1 MKFWMFLPR
10 WGVMSVTLS
19 ELSLRNAKRQA
30 QDYMVYF
37 VTVVM
42 AAALL
47 YSFNGLVFSQEIIT
61 LSKGISVL
69 PLMIVLAS
77 VVVVCI
83 FGWLVAYA
91 TRFML
96 LRRGRELGLYLL
108 IGLENRQLARL
119 FFLENLAVGGCALV
133 LGTAL
138 GGLFY
143 QAFRAIVLALFGLPY
158 AFSFGFSLP
167 ALGLT
172 VLYFALIYLFAL
184 RRSRKYIRRANI
196 HDLIY
201 VDRANEGMVI
211 QTGNVRRWM
220 FSFSIVLGV
229 AGTCLLM
236 AGGSL
241 FGIIGAVCVT
251 AFLFGFFLSFASGVP
266 AFFEKRPSRKY
277 QGQNL
282 LVFRTLTAKLATMG
296 MLMAIISP
304 IFTATLISEGAGMM
318 FRGLFESRA
327 AESGCFD
334 LYLGSEDGTPLSQD
348 YFSYIR
354 ANIPV
359 EQSLNYSVYQ
369 TGDSR
374 VLDYVEENEKDYFR
388 YYERDPVLRYSDYA
402 ALRAIAGYSPV
413 ELEPGEYLIHCWS
426 YLKEHLANYPQPLSV
441 GSAQLTLGRV
451 YTEHLMQD
459 YNASNGTQF
468 TLVVPDDI
476 AEDLPVHHYAYA
488 AKTAQSVT
496 LEQFDGLYEIHSKLG
511 EQDHTRSYD
520 TIRAKA
526 LEKSDAA
533 AWTADIAFPLFYL
546 ALALTMAAAAILTIQ
561 QLSETER
568 YRRQFQL
575 LQKLGMDPREMARTL
590 RNQFAIYY
598 VLPAVPPVLIG
609 VPLIL
614 HLASAPEPGVM
625 VGMNSPL
632 SIVTISLEI
641 FFLIYAI
648 YILLAY
654 TSLKRNVMPA

>member
-1 MKFWMFLPR
+1 MFWPR

-30 QDYMVYF
+30 RDYLVYF

-77 VVVVCI
+77 VVVVCV

-138 GGLFY
+138 GGLLY
-143 QAFRAIVLALFGLPY
+143 QVFRAIVLALFGLPY

-211 QTGNVRRWM
+211 QTGTVRRWM

-236 AGGSL
+236 AGGAIL
-241 FGIIGAVCVT
+241 GVTGAGCVI

-266 AFFEKRPSRKY
+266 AFFDRRPARKY
-277 QGQNL
+277 REQSL

-296 MLMAIISP
+296 VLMATISM
-304 IFTATLISEGAGMM
+304 IFTATLISEGAGLV
-318 FRGLFESRA
+318 FRGLFAGRA
-327 AESGCFD
+327 AENACFD
-334 LYLGSEDGTPLSQD
+334 LYIGAAGDGPVSQD
-348 YFSYIR
+348 YFDFIQD
-354 ANIPV
+354 NISV
-359 EQSLNYSVYQ
+359 ERELHYCVYQ
-369 TGDSR
+369 AEDSR
-374 VLDYVEENEKDYFR
+374 VMDYVERMGEDYHR
-388 YYERDPVLRYSDYA
+388 YFDRDPVLRYSDYA
-402 ALRAIAGYSPV
+402 ALRAIAGYPPV
-413 ELEPGEYLIHCWS
+413 ELMPGEYLVHCRA
-426 YLKEHLANYPQPLSV
+426 YLEKHLTGYTQPIS
-441 GSAQLTLGRV
+441 LGGASLIPGGV
-451 YTEHLMQD
+451 HTEHLLQNYD
-459 YNASNGTQF
+459 TGNGARYV
-468 TLVVPDDI
+468 LVVPDEV
-476 AEDLPVHHYAYA
+476 AEDLPVFHHAYA
-488 AKTAQSVT
+488 AKTAQPVT
-496 LEQFDGLYEIHSKLG
+496 EAQFDLLCDINYRLG
-511 EQDHTRSYD
+511 EQNLLEPSYDEIHTRASE
-520 TIRAKA
+520 KA
-526 LEKSDAA
+526 EEAA
-533 AWTADIAFPLFYL
+533 QTVLFVFPLFYL
-546 ALALTMAAAAILTIQ
+546 ALALTMTAATILTIQ

-568 YRRQFQL
+568 YKRQFQL
-575 LQKLGMDPREMARTL
+575 LQKLGMDRREMARTL

-609 VPLIL
+609 APFIL

-625 VGMNSPL
+625 VGMSSPL
-632 SIVTISLEI
+632 AIVTISLGL

-654 TSLKRNVMPA
+654 TSLKRNVLPQ

>member
-1 MKFWMFLPR
+1 MFWPR

-30 QDYMVYF
+30 RDYLVYF

-77 VVVVCI
+77 VVVVCV

-91 TRFML
+91 TKFML

-138 GGLFY
+138 GGLLY
-143 QAFRAIVLALFGLPY
+143 QSFRAIVLALFGLPY

-201 VDRANEGMVI
+201 ADRTNEGMVI

-236 AGGSL
+236 AGGAI
-241 FGIIGAVCVT
+241 FGIIGAGCVI

-266 AFFEKRPSRKY
+266 AFFDRRPARKY
-277 QGQNL
+277 RGQSL

-296 MLMAIISP
+296 VLMATISM
-304 IFTATLISEGAGMM
+304 IFTATLISEGTGLV
-318 FRGLFESRA
+318 FRGLFAGRA
-327 AESGCFD
+327 AESACFD
-334 LYLGSEDGTPLSQD
+334 LYIGAAGDGPVSRD
-348 YFSYIR
+348 YFDFIQD
-354 ANIPV
+354 NISV
-359 EQSLNYSVYQ
+359 ERELHYCVYQ
-369 TGDSR
+369 AEDSR
-374 VLDYVEENEKDYFR
+374 VMDYVERMGEDYHR
-388 YYERDPVLRYSDYA
+388 YFDRDPVLRYSDYA
-402 ALRAIAGYSPV
+402 ALRAIAGYPPV
-413 ELEPGEYLIHCWS
+413 ELKPGEYLIHCRA
-426 YLKEHLANYPQPLSV
+426 YLEKHLTGYTQPISLGGASLIPGGVHAEHLLQNYDT
-441 GSAQLTLGRV
+441 G
-451 YTEHLMQD
+451 
-459 YNASNGTQF
+459 NGARYI
-468 TLVVPDDI
+468 LVVPDEA
-476 AEDLPVHHYAYA
+476 AEGLPVFHHAYA
-488 AKTAQSVT
+488 AKTTQPVT
-496 LEQFDGLYEIHSKLG
+496 EAQFDVLCDINYRLG
-511 EQDHTRSYD
+511 EQNLLEPSYD
-520 TIRAKA
+520 EIHTKA
-526 LEKSDAA
+526 SENAEEAVQTVLFV
-533 AWTADIAFPLFYL
+533 FPLFYL
-546 ALALTMAAAAILTIQ
+546 ALALTMTAATILTIQ

-568 YRRQFQL
+568 YRQQFQL
-575 LQKLGMDPREMARTL
+575 LQKLGMDRREMAKAL
-590 RNQFAIYY
+590 GHQFAIYY
-598 VLPAVPPVLIG
+598 ALPAVPPVLIG
-609 VPLIL
+609 IPFIL
-614 HLASAPEPGVM
+614 NLSHAPEPGVM
-625 VGMNSPL
+625 VGMNSPGA
-632 SIVTISLEI
+632 IVIISLGI

-654 TSLKRNVMPA
+654 TSLKRNVLPK

>member
-1 MKFWMFLPR
+1 M
-10 WGVMSVTLS
+10 TLS
-19 ELSLRNAKRQA
+19 KLSLRNAQRQA
-30 QDYMVYF
+30 RDYLVYF

-61 LSKGISVL
+61 LSRSISVL

-77 VVVVCI
+77 VVVVCV

-138 GGLFY
+138 GGLLY
-143 QAFRAIVLALFGLPY
+143 QVFRAIVLALFGLPY
-158 AFSFGFSLP
+158 AFSFGFSLS

-196 HDLIY
+196 HDLLY

-211 QTGNVRRWM
+211 QTGTVRRWM

-236 AGGSL
+236 AGGAIL
-241 FGIIGAVCVT
+241 GVTGAGCVIV
-251 AFLFGFFLSFASGVP
+251 FLFGFFLSFASGVP
-266 AFFEKRPSRKY
+266 AFFDRRPARKY
-277 QGQNL
+277 RGQSL

-296 MLMAIISP
+296 VLMATISM
-304 IFTATLISEGAGMM
+304 IFTATLISEGVGLV
-318 FRGLFESRA
+318 FRGLFAGRA
-327 AESGCFD
+327 AENACFD
-334 LYLGSEDGTPLSQD
+334 LYIGAAGDGPVSQD
-348 YFSYIR
+348 YFDFIQD
-354 ANIPV
+354 NISV
-359 EQSLNYSVYQ
+359 ERELHYCVYQ
-369 TGDSR
+369 AEDSR
-374 VLDYVEENEKDYFR
+374 VMDYVERMGEDYYR
-388 YYERDPVLRYSDYA
+388 YFDRDPVLRYSDYA
-402 ALRAIAGYSPV
+402 ALRAIAGYPPV
-413 ELEPGEYLIHCWS
+413 ELKPGEYLIHCRA
-426 YLKEHLANYPQPLSV
+426 YLEKHLTGYTQPISLGGASLIPGGVHAEHLLQNYDT
-441 GSAQLTLGRV
+441 G
-451 YTEHLMQD
+451 
-459 YNASNGTQF
+459 NGARYV
-468 TLVVPDDI
+468 LVVPDEA
-476 AEDLPVHHYAYA
+476 AEGLLVFHHAYA
-488 AKTAQSVT
+488 AKTAQPVT
-496 LEQFDGLYEIHSKLG
+496 EAQFDVLCDINYRLG
-511 EQDHTRSYD
+511 EQNLPEPIYDEIHTRASE
-520 TIRAKA
+520 KA
-526 LEKSDAA
+526 EEAA
-533 AWTADIAFPLFYL
+533 QTVLFVFPLFYL
-546 ALALTMAAAAILTIQ
+546 ALALTMTAATILTIQ

-575 LQKLGMDPREMARTL
+575 LQKLGMDRREMAKALSR
-590 RNQFAIYY
+590 QFTIYY
-598 VLPAVPPVLIG
+598 ALPAVPPVLIG
-609 VPLIL
+609 IPFIL
-614 HLASAPEPGVM
+614 HLSHAPEPGVM

-632 SIVTISLEI
+632 SIVTISLGI

>member
-1 MKFWMFLPR
+1 M
-10 WGVMSVTLS
+10 TLS
-19 ELSLRNAKRQA
+19 KLSLRNAQRQA
-30 QDYMVYF
+30 RDYLVYF

-47 YSFNGLVFSQEIIT
+47 YSFNGLVFSQEIIA
-61 LSKGISVL
+61 LSKSISVL

-77 VVVVCI
+77 VVVVCV
-83 FGWLVAYA
+83 FRWLVAYA

-138 GGLFY
+138 GGLLY
-143 QAFRAIVLALFGLPY
+143 QVFRAIVLALFGLPY

-196 HDLIY
+196 HDLLY

-211 QTGNVRRWM
+211 QTGTVRRWM

-236 AGGSL
+236 AGGAIL
-241 FGIIGAVCVT
+241 GVTGAGCVIV
-251 AFLFGFFLSFASGVP
+251 FLFGFFLSFASGVP
-266 AFFEKRPSRKY
+266 AFFDRRPARKY
-277 QGQNL
+277 RGQSL

-296 MLMAIISP
+296 VLMATISM
-304 IFTATLISEGAGMM
+304 IFTATLISEGVGLV
-318 FRGLFESRA
+318 FRGLFAGRA
-327 AESGCFD
+327 AENACFD
-334 LYLGSEDGTPLSQD
+334 LYIGAAGDGPVSQD
-348 YFSYIR
+348 YFDFIQD
-354 ANIPV
+354 NISV
-359 EQSLNYSVYQ
+359 ERELHYCVYQ
-369 TGDSR
+369 AEDSR
-374 VLDYVEENEKDYFR
+374 VMDYVERMGEDYYR
-388 YYERDPVLRYSDYA
+388 YFDRDPVLRYSDYA
-402 ALRAIAGYSPV
+402 ALRAIAGYPPV
-413 ELEPGEYLIHCWS
+413 ELKPGEYLIHCRA
-426 YLKEHLANYPQPLSV
+426 YLEKHLTGYTQPISLGGASLIPGGVHAEHLLQNYDT
-441 GSAQLTLGRV
+441 G
-451 YTEHLMQD
+451 
-459 YNASNGTQF
+459 NGARYI
-468 TLVVPDDI
+468 LVVPDEA
-476 AEDLPVHHYAYA
+476 AESLLVFHHAYA
-488 AKTAQSVT
+488 AKTAQPVT
-496 LEQFDGLYEIHSKLG
+496 EAQFDVLCDINYRLG
-511 EQDHTRSYD
+511 EQNLPEPSYDEIHTRASE
-520 TIRAKA
+520 KA
-526 LEKSDAA
+526 EEAA
-533 AWTADIAFPLFYL
+533 QTVLFVFPLFYL
-546 ALALTMAAAAILTIQ
+546 ALALTMTAATILTIQ

-575 LQKLGMDPREMARTL
+575 LQKLGMDRREMAKALSR
-590 RNQFAIYY
+590 QFTIYY
-598 VLPAVPPVLIG
+598 ALPAVPPVLIG
-609 VPLIL
+609 IPFIL
-614 HLASAPEPGVM
+614 HLSHAPEPGVM

-632 SIVTISLEI
+632 SIVTISLGI

>member
-1 MKFWMFLPR
+1 M
-10 WGVMSVTLS
+10 TLS
-19 ELSLRNAKRQA
+19 KLSLRNAQRQA
-30 QDYMVYF
+30 RDYLVYF

-61 LSKGISVL
+61 LSRSISVL

-77 VVVVCI
+77 VVVVCV

-138 GGLFY
+138 GGLLY
-143 QAFRAIVLALFGLPY
+143 QVFRAIVLALFGLPY

-196 HDLIY
+196 HDLLY

-211 QTGNVRRWM
+211 QTGTVRRWM

-236 AGGSL
+236 AGGAIL
-241 FGIIGAVCVT
+241 GVTGAGCVIV
-251 AFLFGFFLSFASGVP
+251 FLFGFFLSFASGVP
-266 AFFEKRPSRKY
+266 AFFDRRPARKY
-277 QGQNL
+277 RGQSL

-296 MLMAIISP
+296 VLMATISM
-304 IFTATLISEGAGMM
+304 IFTATLISEGAGLV
-318 FRGLFESRA
+318 FRGLFAGRA
-327 AESGCFD
+327 AENACFD
-334 LYLGSEDGTPLSQD
+334 LYIGAAGDGPVSQD
-348 YFSYIR
+348 YFDFIQD
-354 ANIPV
+354 NISV
-359 EQSLNYSVYQ
+359 ERELHYCVYQ
-369 TGDSR
+369 AEDSR
-374 VLDYVEENEKDYFR
+374 VMDYVERMGEDYYR
-388 YYERDPVLRYSDYA
+388 YFDRDPVLRYSDYA
-402 ALRAIAGYSPV
+402 ALRAIAGYPPV
-413 ELEPGEYLIHCWS
+413 ELKPGEYLIHCRA
-426 YLKEHLANYPQPLSV
+426 YLEKHLTGYTQPISLGGASLIPGGVHAEHLLQNYDT
-441 GSAQLTLGRV
+441 G
-451 YTEHLMQD
+451 
-459 YNASNGTQF
+459 NGARYV
-468 TLVVPDDI
+468 LVVSDEA
-476 AEDLPVHHYAYA
+476 AESLLVFHHAYA
-488 AKTAQSVT
+488 AKTAQPVT
-496 LEQFDGLYEIHSKLG
+496 EAQFDVLCDINYRLG
-511 EQDHTRSYD
+511 EQNLLEPSYDEIHTRASE
-520 TIRAKA
+520 KA
-526 LEKSDAA
+526 EEAA
-533 AWTADIAFPLFYL
+533 QTVLFVFPLFYL
-546 ALALTMAAAAILTIQ
+546 ALALTMTAATILTIQ

-575 LQKLGMDPREMARTL
+575 LQKLGMDRREMAKALSR
-590 RNQFAIYY
+590 QFTIYY
-598 VLPAVPPVLIG
+598 ALPAVPPVLIG
-609 VPLIL
+609 IPFIL
-614 HLASAPEPGVM
+614 HLSHAPEPGVM

-632 SIVTISLEI
+632 SIVTISLGI

>member
-1 MKFWMFLPR
+1 M
-10 WGVMSVTLS
+10 TLS
-19 ELSLRNAKRQA
+19 KLSLRNAQRQA
-30 QDYMVYF
+30 RDYLVYF

-61 LSKGISVL
+61 LSRSISVL

-77 VVVVCI
+77 VVVVCV

-138 GGLFY
+138 GGLLY
-143 QAFRAIVLALFGLPY
+143 QSFRAIVLALFGLPY

-196 HDLIY
+196 HDLLY

-211 QTGNVRRWM
+211 QTGTVRRWM

-236 AGGSL
+236 AGGAIL
-241 FGIIGAVCVT
+241 GVTGAGCVIV
-251 AFLFGFFLSFASGVP
+251 FLFGFFLSFASGVP
-266 AFFEKRPSRKY
+266 AFFDRRPARKY
-277 QGQNL
+277 RGQSL

-296 MLMAIISP
+296 VLMATISM
-304 IFTATLISEGAGMM
+304 IFTATLISEGAGLV
-318 FRGLFESRA
+318 FRGLFAGRA
-327 AESGCFD
+327 AESACFD
-334 LYLGSEDGTPLSQD
+334 LYIGAAGDGPVSQD
-348 YFSYIR
+348 YFDFIQD
-354 ANIPV
+354 NISV
-359 EQSLNYSVYQ
+359 ERELHYCVYQ
-369 TGDSR
+369 AEDSR
-374 VLDYVEENEKDYFR
+374 VMDYVERMGEDYYR
-388 YYERDPVLRYSDYA
+388 YFDRDPVLRYSDYA
-402 ALRAIAGYSPV
+402 ALRAIAGYPPV
-413 ELEPGEYLIHCWS
+413 ELKPGEYLIHCRA
-426 YLKEHLANYPQPLSV
+426 YLEKHLTGYTQPISLGGASLIPGGVHAEHLLQNYDT
-441 GSAQLTLGRV
+441 G
-451 YTEHLMQD
+451 
-459 YNASNGTQF
+459 NGARYV
-468 TLVVPDDI
+468 LVVPDEA
-476 AEDLPVHHYAYA
+476 AEGLLVFHHAYA
-488 AKTAQSVT
+488 AKTAQPVT
-496 LEQFDGLYEIHSKLG
+496 EAQFDVLCDINYRLG
-511 EQDHTRSYD
+511 EQNLPEPIYDEIHTRASE
-520 TIRAKA
+520 KA
-526 LEKSDAA
+526 EEAA
-533 AWTADIAFPLFYL
+533 QTVLFVFPLFYL
-546 ALALTMAAAAILTIQ
+546 ALALTMTAATILTIQ

-575 LQKLGMDPREMARTL
+575 LQKLGMDRREMAKALSR
-590 RNQFAIYY
+590 QFTIYY
-598 VLPAVPPVLIG
+598 ALPAVPPVLIG
-609 VPLIL
+609 IPFIL
-614 HLASAPEPGVM
+614 HLSHAPEPGVM

-632 SIVTISLEI
+632 SIVTISLGI

>member
-1 MKFWMFLPR
+1 M
-10 WGVMSVTLS
+10 TLS

-30 QDYMVYF
+30 RDYLVYF

-77 VVVVCI
+77 VVVVCV

-91 TRFML
+91 TKFML

-138 GGLFY
+138 GGLLY
-143 QAFRAIVLALFGLPY
+143 QAFRAIVLALFGQPY

-211 QTGNVRRWM
+211 QTGTVRRWM

-236 AGGSL
+236 AGGAIL
-241 FGIIGAVCVT
+241 GVIGAGCVI

-266 AFFEKRPSRKY
+266 AFFDRRPARKY
-277 QGQNL
+277 RGQSL

-296 MLMAIISP
+296 VLMATISM
-304 IFTATLISEGAGMM
+304 IFTATLISEGAGLV
-318 FRGLFESRA
+318 FRGLFAGRA
-327 AESGCFD
+327 AESACFD
-334 LYLGSEDGTPLSQD
+334 LYIGAAGDGPVSRD
-348 YFSYIR
+348 YFDFIQD
-354 ANIPV
+354 NISV
-359 EQSLNYSVYQ
+359 ERELHYCVYQ
-369 TGDSR
+369 AEDSR
-374 VLDYVEENEKDYFR
+374 VMDYVERMGEDYHR
-388 YYERDPVLRYSDYA
+388 YFDRDPVLRYSDYA
-402 ALRAIAGYSPV
+402 ALRAIAGYPPV
-413 ELEPGEYLIHCWS
+413 ELKPGEYLIHCRA
-426 YLKEHLANYPQPLSV
+426 YLEKHLTGYTQPISLGGASLIPGGVHAEHLLQNYDT
-441 GSAQLTLGRV
+441 G
-451 YTEHLMQD
+451 
-459 YNASNGTQF
+459 NGARYI
-468 TLVVPDDI
+468 LVVPDEA
-476 AEDLPVHHYAYA
+476 AEGLPVFHHAYA
-488 AKTAQSVT
+488 AKTAQPVT
-496 LEQFDGLYEIHSKLG
+496 ESQFDLLCDINYRLG
-511 EQDHTRSYD
+511 EQNLLEPSYDEIHTRASE
-520 TIRAKA
+520 KA
-526 LEKSDAA
+526 EEAA
-533 AWTADIAFPLFYL
+533 QTVLVVFPLFYL
-546 ALALTMAAAAILTIQ
+546 ALALTMTAATILTIQ

-568 YRRQFQL
+568 YRQQFQL
-575 LQKLGMDPREMARTL
+575 LQKLGMDRREMAKALGR
-590 RNQFAIYY
+590 QFTIYY

-609 VPLIL
+609 IPFIL
-614 HLASAPEPGVM
+614 HLSRAPEPGVM
-625 VGMNSPL
+625 VGMNSPGA
-632 SIVTISLEI
+632 IAAISLGI

-654 TSLKRNVMPA
+654 TSLRRNVLPQ

>member
-1 MKFWMFLPR
+1 
-10 WGVMSVTLS
+10 MSVTLS

-30 QDYMVYF
+30 RDYLVYF
-37 VTVVM
+37 VTIVM

-47 YSFNGLVFSQEIIT
+47 YAFNGLMFSQEVQT
-61 LSKGISVL
+61 LSKSLSSLRLIL
-69 PLMIVLAS
+69 VLAS
-77 VVVVCI
+77 IVVVCV
-83 FGWLVAYA
+83 FGWLVSYA
-91 TRFML
+91 TGFML
-96 LRRGRELGLYLL
+96 SRRGRELGTYLL
-108 IGLENRQLARL
+108 IGLTNKQVARL

-133 LGTAL
+133 LGAAL
-138 GGLFY
+138 GSLLY
-143 QAFRAIVLALFGLPY
+143 QMLRAILFALFGLPY
-158 AFSFGFSLP
+158 QFAFGFSLP

-172 VLYFALIYLFAL
+172 VAYFALIYLFAL
-184 RRSRKYIRRANI
+184 RRSRKYIRRAKI

-201 VDRANEGMVI
+201 VDQVNESMVI
-211 QTGNVRRWM
+211 QTGKMRRWI
-220 FSFSIVLGV
+220 FSASIVLGV

-236 AGGSL
+236 AGGSI
-241 FGIIGAVCVT
+241 FGIIGAGCVT

-282 LVFRTLTAKLATMG
+282 LVFRTLTARLATMG
-296 MLMAIISP
+296 MLMAIISL

-374 VLDYVEENEKDYFR
+374 VLDYVEEIEKDYFR
-388 YYERDPVLRYSDYA
+388 YYERDSVLRYSDYA
-402 ALRAIAGYSPV
+402 ALRAIAGYPPV

-426 YLKEHLANYPQPLSV
+426 YLEEHLANYPRPLSV
-441 GSAQLTLGRV
+441 GSAQLTLGGV
-451 YTEHLMQD
+451 HTEHLMQD
-459 YNASNGTQF
+459 YNAGNGTQF
-468 TLVVPDDI
+468 TLVVPDDA
-476 AEDLPVHHYAYA
+476 AEGLSVHHYAYA
-488 AKTAQSVT
+488 AKTAQPVT
-496 LEQFDGLYEIHSKLG
+496 REQFYGLYEIHYRLE
-511 EQDHTRSYD
+511 EQDLTRSYD

-526 LEKSDAA
+526 LEESDAA

-546 ALALTMAAAAILTIQ
+546 ALALTMAATTILTIQ

-598 VLPAVPPVLIG
+598 VLPAVPPILIG

-614 HLASAPEPGVM
+614 HLSSAPEPGVM

-632 SIVTISLEI
+632 AIVTISLGI

-654 TSLKRNVMPA
+654 TSLKRNVLPA

>member
-1 MKFWMFLPR
+1 M
-10 WGVMSVTLS
+10 TLS

-30 QDYMVYF
+30 RDYLVYF

-77 VVVVCI
+77 VVVVCV

-138 GGLFY
+138 GGLLY
-143 QAFRAIVLALFGLPY
+143 QAFRAIVLALFGQPY

-211 QTGNVRRWM
+211 QTGTVRRWM

-236 AGGSL
+236 AGGAIL
-241 FGIIGAVCVT
+241 GVTGAGCVI

-266 AFFEKRPSRKY
+266 AFFDRRPARKY
-277 QGQNL
+277 RGQSL

-296 MLMAIISP
+296 VLMATISM
-304 IFTATLISEGAGMM
+304 IFTATLISEGAGLV
-318 FRGLFESRA
+318 FRGLFAGRA
-327 AESGCFD
+327 AESACFD
-334 LYLGSEDGTPLSQD
+334 LYIGAAGDGPVSRD
-348 YFSYIR
+348 YFDFIQD
-354 ANIPV
+354 NISV
-359 EQSLNYSVYQ
+359 ERELHYCVYQ
-369 TGDSR
+369 AEDSR
-374 VLDYVEENEKDYFR
+374 VMDYVERMGEDYHR
-388 YYERDPVLRYSDYA
+388 YFDRDPVLRYSDYA
-402 ALRAIAGYSPV
+402 ALRAIAGYPPV
-413 ELEPGEYLIHCWS
+413 ELKPGEYLIHCRA
-426 YLKEHLANYPQPLSV
+426 YLEKHLTGYTQPISLGGASLIPGGVHAEHLLQNYDT
-441 GSAQLTLGRV
+441 G
-451 YTEHLMQD
+451 
-459 YNASNGTQF
+459 NGARYI
-468 TLVVPDDI
+468 LVVPDEA
-476 AEDLPVHHYAYA
+476 AEGLPVFHHAYA
-488 AKTAQSVT
+488 AKTAQPVAES
-496 LEQFDGLYEIHSKLG
+496 QFDLLCDINYRLG
-511 EQDHTRSYD
+511 EQNLLEPSYDEIHTRASE
-520 TIRAKA
+520 KA
-526 LEKSDAA
+526 EEAA
-533 AWTADIAFPLFYL
+533 QTVLIVFPLFYL
-546 ALALTMAAAAILTIQ
+546 ALALTMTAATILTIQ

-575 LQKLGMDPREMARTL
+575 LQKLGMDRREMAKALGRQFTL
-590 RNQFAIYY
+590 YY

-609 VPLIL
+609 IPFIL
-614 HLASAPEPGVM
+614 HLSRAPEPGVM
-625 VGMNSPL
+625 VGMNSPGA
-632 SIVTISLEI
+632 IAAISLGI

-654 TSLKRNVMPA
+654 TSLRRNVLPQ

>member
-1 MKFWMFLPR
+1 M
-10 WGVMSVTLS
+10 TLS
-19 ELSLRNAKRQA
+19 KLSLRNAQRQA
-30 QDYMVYF
+30 RDYLVYF

-61 LSKGISVL
+61 LSRSISVL

-77 VVVVCI
+77 VVVVCV

-138 GGLFY
+138 GGLLY
-143 QAFRAIVLALFGLPY
+143 QVFRAIVLALFGLPY
-158 AFSFGFSLP
+158 AFTFGFSLP

-196 HDLIY
+196 HDLLY

-211 QTGNVRRWM
+211 QTGTVRRWM

-236 AGGSL
+236 AGGAIL
-241 FGIIGAVCVT
+241 GVTGAGCVIV
-251 AFLFGFFLSFASGVP
+251 FLFGFFLSFASGVP
-266 AFFEKRPSRKY
+266 AFFDRRPARKY
-277 QGQNL
+277 RGQSL

-296 MLMAIISP
+296 VLMATISM
-304 IFTATLISEGAGMM
+304 IFTATLISEGVGLV
-318 FRGLFESRA
+318 FRGLFAGRA
-327 AESGCFD
+327 AENACFD
-334 LYLGSEDGTPLSQD
+334 LYIGAAGDGPVSQD
-348 YFSYIR
+348 YFDFIQD
-354 ANIPV
+354 NISV
-359 EQSLNYSVYQ
+359 ERELHYCVYQ
-369 TGDSR
+369 AEDSR
-374 VLDYVEENEKDYFR
+374 VMDYVERMGEDYYR
-388 YYERDPVLRYSDYA
+388 YFDRDPVLRYSDYA
-402 ALRAIAGYSPV
+402 ALRAIAGYPPV
-413 ELEPGEYLIHCWS
+413 ELKPGEYLIHCRA
-426 YLKEHLANYPQPLSV
+426 YLEKHLTGYTQPISLGGASLIPGGVHAEHLLQNYDT
-441 GSAQLTLGRV
+441 G
-451 YTEHLMQD
+451 
-459 YNASNGTQF
+459 NGARYI
-468 TLVVPDDI
+468 LVVPDEA
-476 AEDLPVHHYAYA
+476 AESLLVFHHAYA
-488 AKTAQSVT
+488 AKTAQPVT
-496 LEQFDGLYEIHSKLG
+496 EAQFDVLCDINYRLG
-511 EQDHTRSYD
+511 EQNLPEPIYDEIHTRASE
-520 TIRAKA
+520 KA
-526 LEKSDAA
+526 EEAA
-533 AWTADIAFPLFYL
+533 QTVLFVFPLFYL
-546 ALALTMAAAAILTIQ
+546 ALALTMTAATILTIQ

-575 LQKLGMDPREMARTL
+575 LQKLGMDRREMAKALSR
-590 RNQFAIYY
+590 QFTIYY
-598 VLPAVPPVLIG
+598 ALPAVPPVLIG
-609 VPLIL
+609 IPFIL
-614 HLASAPEPGVM
+614 HLSHAPEPGVM

-632 SIVTISLEI
+632 SIVTISLGI